1 MPCKVRE
8 VKGRACLG
16 NQEIFGVAKT
26 WMWGV
31 TAYESGATLR
41 MTSCNAIA
49 SSILAEDWL
58 GSFKNIDV
66 GVPPRDSYLIDL
78 SSGLASGTTKAPQ
91 VTLICSHG

>member
-16 NQEIFGVAKT
+16 DQEIFGVAKT

-49 SSILAEDWL
+49 SLNL
-58 GSFKNIDV
+58 G
-66 GVPPRDSYLIDL
+66 
-78 SSGLASGTTKAPQ
+78 
-91 VTLICSHG
+91 